1 MNLEGNE
8 ERKTMGEKETVI
20 LNRDFIRL
28 ICKRLQN
35 GYMENSTME
44 WESVKKY
51 RRLIMDY
58 VQNKN
63 YIDGK
68 FYGEMGCCYLKALR
82 HLR

>member
-1 MNLEGNE
+1 
-8 ERKTMGEKETVI
+8 MGEKETV
-20 LNRDFIRL
+20 

-63 YIDGK
+63 
-68 FYGEMGCCYLKALR
+68 
-82 HLR
+82 